1 MGTNYYWKP
10 EYIIGLGQKDPLSD
24 EDPKVH
30 IGKSSAAGPYCW
42 DCGVTL
48 NMGGSREV
56 HYGKYAWYDACPICG
71 CTTKKTEALGES
83 LGPKEGVQSC
93 LSFLWTAMGHKHRI
107 MAMAA
112 DPNSILISETG
123 QEFTAQEFIENVLD
137 GVAMESQYAGHFS

>member
-10 EYIIGLGQKDPLSD
+10 EYIIGLGQKDPLSN

-30 IGKSSAAGPYCW
+30 IGKTSGAGPYCW
-42 DCGVTL
+42 DCGTTL
-48 NMGGSREV
+48 NKGGTREV
-56 HYGKYAWYDACPICG
+56 HYNREWHDACPICENTIG
-71 CTTKKTEALGES
+71 KTKEAGGN
-83 LGPKEGVQSC
+83 LGPKEGVRYC
-93 LSFLWTAMGHKHRI
+93 GSFLWTAMGHKHRI